1 MRADVLLFFQ
11 GHMEALPLYEQLE
24 KRILAKIAN
33 TRLKVQKSQ
42 ISFYNRCMFAFGLNR
57 RVESER
63 IDVITEPYPN
73 RWTHHML
80 VAKVEELDDEL
91 MMWLKEA
98 AAFSAIK

>member
-42 ISFYNRCMFAFGLNR
+42 ISFYNRCMFACVLSPR
-57 RVESER
+57 C
-63 IDVITEPYPN
+63 
-73 RWTHHML
+73 
-80 VAKVEELDDEL
+80 AKS
-91 MMWLKEA
+91 KIA
-98 AAFSAIK
+98 RPPTS